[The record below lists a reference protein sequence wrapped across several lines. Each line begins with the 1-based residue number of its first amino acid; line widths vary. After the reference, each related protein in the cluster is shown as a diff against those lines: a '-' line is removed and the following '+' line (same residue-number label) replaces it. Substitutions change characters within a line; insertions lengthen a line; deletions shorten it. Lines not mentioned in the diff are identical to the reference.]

1 MTKKELV
8 EQRKALIA
16 EIDNADEKRLAE
28 IELELKR
35 NELKI
40 AELDAEERGKAA
52 DEQAAAEERA
62 ARPDP
67 TANPENPAGDD
78 SKNKVVLFNTADEK
92 RETAA
97 KDVAELRTA
106 KIAFGKQVR
115 GQLLNT
121 PVNLSAGEKRA
132 LGIALTTTSNTY
144 VAPSADAD
152 GVNNGGV
159 FIPKT
164 VLYDLLETDTPDSP
178 FLRDVKLQH
187 IKGAVIFPYVI
198 ESSNGTSKSK
208 AEGKPSDDRSIKWG
222 NLTLAQGNYPLT
234 IEVTMELLAMT
245 DEEFTDYL
253 LADLANEMNLLLSD
267 EVFYGT
273 GNNNR
278 IEGVTVGATKGTAY
292 AAGKEADAIKAGLL
306 ALSRRARRGAKVY
319 ISRSMSLEMTFE
331 KDSNGRYIF
340 PIYNNAG
347 ISSIAT
353 IPVEVDESLNDGDFI
368 IGNAKNYILN
378 MTKPTEIYAEL
389 HGKNRV
395 IEYTAH
401 LMVAGK
407 AAPKKF
413 YYNKK
418 ATSTSGGSGENN
430 G

>member
-16 EIDNADEKRLAE
+16 EIDGADEKRLAE
-28 IELELKR
+28 IETELKR
-35 NELKI
+35 NALKI
-40 AELDAEERGKAA
+40 AELDAEERSKAA
-52 DEQAAAEERA
+52 DDAAAAEARA

-67 TANPENPAGDD
+67 TATPENGGTDGN
-78 SKNKVVLFNTADEK
+78 NKVVLFNTADDEK

-97 KDVAELRTA
+97 VVDAIELRTA
-106 KIAFGKQVR
+106 KVAFGKQVR

-121 PVNLSAGEKRA
+121 PVNLNAGEKRA
-132 LGIALTTTSNTY
+132 LGIALTTTSSTY
-144 VAPSADAD
+144 TAPSADAD

-159 FIPKT
+159 FIPKS
-164 VLYDLLETDTPDSP
+164 VLYDLLETDAPDSP

-198 ESSNGTSKSK
+198 ESSNGKTVSKG
-208 AEGKPSDDRSIKWG
+208 EGKDADDRSIKWG

-273 GNNNR
+273 GKDNR
-278 IEGVTVGATKGTAY
+278 IEGVTVGAIDGKTY
-292 AAGKEADAIKAGLL
+292 AAGSEADAIKTGLL
-306 ALSRRARRGAKVY
+306 TLSRRARRGAKVY

-331 KDSNGRYIF
+331 KDKEGRYIF
-340 PIYNNAG
+340 PIYNNGG

-353 IPVEVDESLNDGDFI
+353 VPVEVDESLHDGDFV

-378 MTKPTEIYAEL
+378 MTKNTEVYAEL
-389 HGKNRV
+389 HGKKRV

-413 YYNKK
+413 YYAKK
-418 ATSTSGGSGENN
+418 AADSKGE
-430 G
+430 

>member
-1 MTKKELV
+1 MTKQELI
-8 EQRKALIA
+8 EQRKALVA

-28 IELELKR
+28 IETALKR
-35 NELKI
+35 NALKM
-40 AELDAEERGKAA
+40 AELESDENRGKA
-52 DEQAAAEERA
+52 DVEKAAKDAEARA

-67 TANPENPAGDD
+67 TATPENTDAPNG
-78 SKNKVVLFNTADEK
+78 KNKVVLFNTADEK
-92 RETAA
+92 RETAVVDA
-97 KDVAELRTA
+97 AELRTA

-121 PVNLSAGEKRA
+121 PVNLNAGEKRA
-132 LGIALTTTSNTY
+132 LGIALTTTSSTY
-144 VAPSADAD
+144 TAPSADAD

-164 VLYDLLETDTPDSP
+164 VLYDLLETDAPDSP

-187 IKGAVIFPYVI
+187 IKGAVIFPYVV

-208 AEGKPSDDRSIKWG
+208 GEGKDADDRSIKWG

-273 GNNNR
+273 GKDNR
-278 IEGVTVGATKGTAY
+278 IEGVTVGAIDGKTY
-292 AAGKEADAIKAGLL
+292 AAGGEAAAIKTGLL

-331 KDSNGRYIF
+331 KDKEGRYIF
-340 PIYNNAG
+340 PIYNNGG

-353 IPVEVDESLNDGDFI
+353 VPVEVDESLHDGDFV

-378 MTKPTEIYAEL
+378 MTKNTEVYAEL
-389 HGKNRV
+389 HGKKRI

-413 YYNKK
+413 YYAKK
-418 ATSTSGGSGENN
+418 AASGSTGE
-430 G
+430 

>member
-1 MTKKELV
+1 MTKQELI
-8 EQRKALIA
+8 EQRKALVA

-28 IELELKR
+28 IETALKR
-35 NELKI
+35 NALKM
-40 AELDAEERGKAA
+40 AELESDENRGKA
-52 DEQAAAEERA
+52 DVEKAAKDAEARA

-67 TANPENPAGDD
+67 TATPENTDAPNG
-78 SKNKVVLFNTADEK
+78 KNKVVLFNTADEK
-92 RETAA
+92 RETAVVDA
-97 KDVAELRTA
+97 AELRTA

-121 PVNLSAGEKRA
+121 PVNLNAGEKRA
-132 LGIALTTTSNTY
+132 LGIALTTTSSTY
-144 VAPSADAD
+144 TAPSADAD

-164 VLYDLLETDTPDSP
+164 VLYDLLETDAPDSP

-187 IKGAVIFPYVI
+187 IKGAVIFPYVV

-208 AEGKPSDDRSIKWG
+208 GEGKDADDRSIKWG

-273 GNNNR
+273 GTDNR
-278 IEGVTVGATKGTAY
+278 IEGVTVGAIDGKTY
-292 AAGKEADAIKAGLL
+292 AAGGEAAAIKTGLL

-331 KDSNGRYIF
+331 KDKEGRYIF
-340 PIYNNAG
+340 PIYNNGG

-353 IPVEVDESLNDGDFI
+353 VPVEVDESLHDGDFV

-378 MTKPTEIYAEL
+378 MTKNTEVYAEL
-389 HGKNRV
+389 HGKKRI

-413 YYNKK
+413 YYAKK
-418 ATSTSGGSGENN
+418 AASGSTGE
-430 G
+430 

>member
-1 MTKKELV
+1 MTKQELI
-8 EQRKALIA
+8 EQRKALVA

-28 IELELKR
+28 IETALKR
-35 NELKI
+35 NALKM
-40 AELDAEERGKAA
+40 AELESDENRDKADAEKAA
-52 DEQAAAEERA
+52 KDAEARA

-67 TANPENPAGDD
+67 TATPENTDAPNG
-78 SKNKVVLFNTADEK
+78 KNKVVLFNTADEK
-92 RETAA
+92 RETAVVDA
-97 KDVAELRTA
+97 AELRTA

-121 PVNLSAGEKRA
+121 PVNLNAGEKRA
-132 LGIALTTTSNTY
+132 LGIALTTTSSTY
-144 VAPSADAD
+144 TAPSADAD

-159 FIPKT
+159 FVPKT
-164 VLYDLLETDTPDSP
+164 VLYDLLETDAPDSP

-187 IKGAVIFPYVI
+187 IKGAVIFPYVV
-198 ESSNGTSKSK
+198 ESSNGTSISK
-208 AEGKPSDDRSIKWG
+208 GEGKDADDRSIKWG

-273 GNNNR
+273 GKDNR
-278 IEGVTVGATKGTAY
+278 IEGVTVGAIDGKTY
-292 AAGKEADAIKAGLL
+292 AAGGEAAAIKTGLL

-331 KDSNGRYIF
+331 KDKEGRYIF
-340 PIYNNAG
+340 PIYNNGG

-353 IPVEVDESLNDGDFI
+353 VPVEVDESLHDGDFV

-378 MTKPTEIYAEL
+378 MTKNTEVYAEL
-389 HGKNRV
+389 HGKKRI

-413 YYNKK
+413 YYAKK
-418 ATSTSGGSGENN
+418 AASGSTGE
-430 G
+430 

>member
-1 MTKKELV
+1 MTKQELI
-8 EQRKALIA
+8 EQRKALVA
-16 EIDNADEKRLAE
+16 EIDNADENRLAE
-28 IELELKR
+28 IETALKR
-35 NELKI
+35 NALKM
-40 AELDAEERGKAA
+40 AELESDENRDKADAEKAA
-52 DEQAAAEERA
+52 KDAEARA

-67 TANPENPAGDD
+67 TATPENTDAPNG
-78 SKNKVVLFNTADEK
+78 KNKVVLFNTADEK
-92 RETAA
+92 RETAVVDA
-97 KDVAELRTA
+97 AELRTA

-121 PVNLSAGEKRA
+121 PVNLNAGEKRA
-132 LGIALTTTSNTY
+132 LGIALTTTSSTY
-144 VAPSADAD
+144 TAPSADAD

-164 VLYDLLETDTPDSP
+164 VLYDLLETDAPDSP

-187 IKGAVIFPYVI
+187 IKGAVIFPYVV

-208 AEGKPSDDRSIKWG
+208 GEGKDADDRSIKWG

-273 GNNNR
+273 GKDNR
-278 IEGVTVGATKGTAY
+278 IEGVTVGAIDGKTY
-292 AAGKEADAIKAGLL
+292 AAGGEAAAIKTGLL

-331 KDSNGRYIF
+331 KDKEGRYIF
-340 PIYNNAG
+340 PIYNNGG

-353 IPVEVDESLNDGDFI
+353 VPVEVDESLHDGDFV

-378 MTKPTEIYAEL
+378 MTKNTEVYAEL
-389 HGKNRV
+389 HGKKRI

-413 YYNKK
+413 YYAKK
-418 ATSTSGGSGENN
+418 AASGSTGE
-430 G
+430 

>member
-1 MTKKELV
+1 MTKQELI
-8 EQRKALIA
+8 EQRKALVA

-28 IELELKR
+28 IETALKR
-35 NELKI
+35 NALKM
-40 AELDAEERGKAA
+40 AELESDENRDKADAEKAA
-52 DEQAAAEERA
+52 KDAEARA

-67 TANPENPAGDD
+67 TAPPENADAPNG
-78 SKNKVVLFNTADEK
+78 KNKVVLFNTADEK
-92 RETAA
+92 RETAVVDA
-97 KDVAELRTA
+97 AELRTA
-106 KIAFGKQVR
+106 KIAFSKQVR

-121 PVNLSAGEKRA
+121 PVNLNAGEKRA
-132 LGIALTTTSNTY
+132 LGIALTTTSSTY
-144 VAPSADAD
+144 TAPSADAD

-164 VLYDLLETDTPDSP
+164 VLYDLLETDAPDSP

-187 IKGAVIFPYVI
+187 IKGAVIFPYVV

-208 AEGKPSDDRSIKWG
+208 GEGKDADDRSIKWG

-273 GNNNR
+273 GRDNR
-278 IEGVTVGATKGTAY
+278 IEGVTVGAIDGKTY
-292 AAGKEADAIKAGLL
+292 AAGGEAAAIKTGLL

-331 KDSNGRYIF
+331 KDKEGRYIF
-340 PIYNNAG
+340 PIYNNGG

-353 IPVEVDESLNDGDFI
+353 VPVEVDESLHDGDFV

-378 MTKPTEIYAEL
+378 MTKNTEVYAEL
-389 HGKNRV
+389 HGKKRI

-413 YYNKK
+413 YYAKK
-418 ATSTSGGSGENN
+418 AAGGSTGE
-430 G
+430 

>member
-1 MTKKELV
+1 MTKQELI
-8 EQRKALIA
+8 EQRKALVA

-28 IELELKR
+28 IETALKR
-35 NELKI
+35 NALKM
-40 AELDAEERGKAA
+40 AELESDENRDKADAEKAA
-52 DEQAAAEERA
+52 KDAEARA

-67 TANPENPAGDD
+67 TTPPENADAPNG
-78 SKNKVVLFNTADEK
+78 KNKVVLFNTADEK
-92 RETAA
+92 RETAVVDA
-97 KDVAELRTA
+97 AELRTA

-121 PVNLSAGEKRA
+121 PVNLNAGEKRA
-132 LGIALTTTSNTY
+132 LGIALTTTSSTY
-144 VAPSADAD
+144 TAPSADAD

-164 VLYDLLETDTPDSP
+164 VLYDLLETDAPDSP

-187 IKGAVIFPYVI
+187 IKGAVIFPYVV

-208 AEGKPSDDRSIKWG
+208 GEGKDADDRSIKWG

-273 GNNNR
+273 GKDNR
-278 IEGVTVGATKGTAY
+278 IEGVTVGAIDGKTY
-292 AAGKEADAIKAGLL
+292 AAGGEAAAIKTGLL

-331 KDSNGRYIF
+331 KDKEGRYIF
-340 PIYNNAG
+340 PIYNNGG

-353 IPVEVDESLNDGDFI
+353 VPVEVDESLHDGDFV

-378 MTKPTEIYAEL
+378 MTKNTEVYAEL
-389 HGKNRV
+389 HGKKRI

-413 YYNKK
+413 YYAKK
-418 ATSTSGGSGENN
+418 AASGSTGE
-430 G
+430 

>member
-1 MTKKELV
+1 MTKQELI
-8 EQRKALIA
+8 EQRKALVA

-28 IELELKR
+28 IETALKR
-35 NELKI
+35 NALKM
-40 AELDAEERGKAA
+40 AELESDENRGKA
-52 DEQAAAEERA
+52 DVEKAAKDAEARA

-67 TANPENPAGDD
+67 TATPENTDAPNG
-78 SKNKVVLFNTADEK
+78 KNKVVLFNTADEK
-92 RETAA
+92 RETAVVDA
-97 KDVAELRTA
+97 AELRTA

-121 PVNLSAGEKRA
+121 PVNLNAGEKRA
-132 LGIALTTTSNTY
+132 LGIALTTTSSTY
-144 VAPSADAD
+144 TAPSADAD

-164 VLYDLLETDTPDSP
+164 VLYDLLETDAPDSP

-187 IKGAVIFPYVI
+187 IKGAVIFPYVV

-208 AEGKPSDDRSIKWG
+208 GEGKDADDRSIKWG

-273 GNNNR
+273 GKDNR
-278 IEGVTVGATKGTAY
+278 IEGVTVGAIDGKTY
-292 AAGKEADAIKAGLL
+292 AAGGEAAAIKTGLL
-306 ALSRRARRGAKVY
+306 ALPRRARRGAKVY

-331 KDSNGRYIF
+331 KDKEGRYIF
-340 PIYNNAG
+340 PIYNNGG

-353 IPVEVDESLNDGDFI
+353 VPVEVDESLHDGDFV

-378 MTKPTEIYAEL
+378 MTKNTEVYAEL
-389 HGKNRV
+389 HGKKRI

-413 YYNKK
+413 YYAKK
-418 ATSTSGGSGENN
+418 AASGSTGE
-430 G
+430 

>member
-1 MTKKELV
+1 MTKQELI
-8 EQRKALIA
+8 EQRKALVA

-28 IELELKR
+28 IETALKR
-35 NELKI
+35 NALKM
-40 AELDAEERGKAA
+40 AELESDENRDDA
-52 DEQAAAEERA
+52 AAAEERA

-67 TANPENPAGDD
+67 TANPENATDANG
-78 SKNKVVLFNTADEK
+78 KNKVVLFNTADEK
-92 RETAA
+92 RETAVVDA
-97 KDVAELRTA
+97 AELRTA

-121 PVNLSAGEKRA
+121 PVNLNAGEKRA
-132 LGIALTTTSNTY
+132 LGIALTTTSSTY
-144 VAPSADAD
+144 TAPSADAD

-164 VLYDLLETDTPDSP
+164 VLYDLLETDAPDSP

-187 IKGAVIFPYVI
+187 IKGAVIFPYVV

-208 AEGKPSDDRSIKWG
+208 AEGKAADDRSIKWG

-278 IEGVTVGATKGTAY
+278 IEGVTVGATAGTPY

-353 IPVEVDESLNDGDFI
+353 IPVEVDESLNDGDFV

-418 ATSTSGGSGENN
+418 ATSTSGGNSN

>member
-1 MTKKELV
+1 MTKQELI
-8 EQRKALIA
+8 EQRKALVA

-28 IELELKR
+28 IETALKR
-35 NELKI
+35 NALKM
-40 AELDAEERGKAA
+40 AELESDENRGKA
-52 DEQAAAEERA
+52 DVEKAAKDAEARA

-67 TANPENPAGDD
+67 TATPENTDAPNG
-78 SKNKVVLFNTADEK
+78 KNKVVLFNTADEK
-92 RETAA
+92 RETAVVDA
-97 KDVAELRTA
+97 AELRTA

-121 PVNLSAGEKRA
+121 PVNLNAGEKRA
-132 LGIALTTTSNTY
+132 LGIALTTTSSTY
-144 VAPSADAD
+144 TTPSADAD

-164 VLYDLLETDTPDSP
+164 VLYDLLETDAPDSP

-187 IKGAVIFPYVI
+187 IKGAVIFPYVV

-208 AEGKPSDDRSIKWG
+208 GEGKDADDRSIKWG

-273 GNNNR
+273 GKDNR
-278 IEGVTVGATKGTAY
+278 IEGVTVGAIDGKTY
-292 AAGKEADAIKAGLL
+292 AAGGEAAAIKTGLL

-331 KDSNGRYIF
+331 KDKEGRYIF
-340 PIYNNAG
+340 PIYNNGG

-353 IPVEVDESLNDGDFI
+353 VPVEVDESLHDGDFV

-378 MTKPTEIYAEL
+378 MTKNTEVYAEL
-389 HGKNRV
+389 HGKKRI

-413 YYNKK
+413 YYAKK
-418 ATSTSGGSGENN
+418 AASGSTGE
-430 G
+430 

>member
-1 MTKKELV
+1 MTKQELI
-8 EQRKALIA
+8 EQRKALVA

-28 IELELKR
+28 IETALKR
-35 NELKI
+35 NALKM
-40 AELDAEERGKAA
+40 AELESDENRGKA
-52 DEQAAAEERA
+52 DVEKAAKDAEARA

-67 TANPENPAGDD
+67 TATPENTDAPNG
-78 SKNKVVLFNTADEK
+78 KNKVVLFNTADEK
-92 RETAA
+92 RETAVVDA
-97 KDVAELRTA
+97 AELRTA

-121 PVNLSAGEKRA
+121 PVNLNAGEKRA
-132 LGIALTTTSNTY
+132 LGIALTTTSSTY
-144 VAPSADAD
+144 TAPSADAD

-164 VLYDLLETDTPDSP
+164 VLYDRLETDAPDSP

-187 IKGAVIFPYVI
+187 IKGAVIFPYVV

-208 AEGKPSDDRSIKWG
+208 GEGKDADDRSIKWG

-273 GNNNR
+273 GKDNR
-278 IEGVTVGATKGTAY
+278 IEGVTVGAIDGKTY
-292 AAGKEADAIKAGLL
+292 AAGGEAAAIKTGLL

-331 KDSNGRYIF
+331 KDKEGRYIF
-340 PIYNNAG
+340 PIYNNGG

-353 IPVEVDESLNDGDFI
+353 VPVEVDESLHDGDFV

-378 MTKPTEIYAEL
+378 MTKNTEVYAEL
-389 HGKNRV
+389 HGKKRI

-413 YYNKK
+413 YYAKK
-418 ATSTSGGSGENN
+418 AASGSTGE
-430 G
+430 

>member
-28 IELELKR
+28 IETELKR
-35 NELKI
+35 NALKI

-52 DEQAAAEERA
+52 DDAAAAEERA

-67 TANPENPAGDD
+67 TATPENGSGTDGN
-78 SKNKVVLFNTADEK
+78 NKVVLFNTTDEK

-132 LGIALTTTSNTY
+132 LGVALTTTSNTY

-152 GVNNGGV
+152 GVNNAGV

-208 AEGKPSDDRSIKWG
+208 GEGKDADDRSIKWG

-273 GNNNR
+273 GKDNR
-278 IEGVTVGATKGTAY
+278 IEGVTVGATASTY
-292 AAGKEADAIKAGLL
+292 TEGKEADAIKAGLL

-331 KDSNGRYIF
+331 KDKEGRYIF

-353 IPVEVDESLNDGDFI
+353 VPVEVDESLNDGDFI

-389 HGKNRV
+389 HGKKRV

-413 YYNKK
+413 YYGKK
-418 ATSTSGGSGENN
+418 TASGGN
-430 G
+430 GNG

>member
-1 MTKKELV
+1 MTKQELI
-8 EQRKALIA
+8 EQRKALVA

-28 IELELKR
+28 IETALKR
-35 NELKI
+35 NALKM
-40 AELDAEERGKAA
+40 AELESDENRGKA
-52 DEQAAAEERA
+52 DVEKAAKDAEARA

-67 TANPENPAGDD
+67 TATPENTDAPNG
-78 SKNKVVLFNTADEK
+78 KNKVVLFNTADEK
-92 RETAA
+92 RETAVVDA
-97 KDVAELRTA
+97 AELRTA

-121 PVNLSAGEKRA
+121 PVNLNAGEKRA
-132 LGIALTTTSNTY
+132 LGIALTTTSSTY
-144 VAPSADAD
+144 TAPSADAD

-164 VLYDLLETDTPDSP
+164 VLYDLLETDAPDSP

-187 IKGAVIFPYVI
+187 IKGAVIFPYVV

-208 AEGKPSDDRSIKWG
+208 GEGKDADDRSIKWG
-222 NLTLAQGNYPLT
+222 KLTLAQGNYPLT

-273 GNNNR
+273 GKDNR
-278 IEGVTVGATKGTAY
+278 IEGVTVGAIDGKTY
-292 AAGKEADAIKAGLL
+292 AAGGEAAAIKTGLL

-331 KDSNGRYIF
+331 KDKEGRYIF
-340 PIYNNAG
+340 PIYNNGG

-353 IPVEVDESLNDGDFI
+353 VPVEVDESLHDGDFV

-378 MTKPTEIYAEL
+378 MTKNTEVYAEL
-389 HGKNRV
+389 HGKKRI

-413 YYNKK
+413 YYAKK
-418 ATSTSGGSGENN
+418 AASGSTGE
-430 G
+430 

>member
-28 IELELKR
+28 IETELKR
-35 NELKI
+35 NALKI

-52 DEQAAAEERA
+52 DDAAAAEERA

-67 TANPENPAGDD
+67 SANPENATDAGD
-78 SKNKVVLFNTADEK
+78 KNKVVLFNTADEK
-92 RETAA
+92 REMAA
-97 KDVAELRTA
+97 VDAAELRTA

-115 GQLLNT
+115 ANLLKT

-132 LGIALTTTSNTY
+132 LGVALTTTSNTY

-164 VLYDLLETDTPDSP
+164 VLYDLLETDAPDSP
-178 FLRDVKLQH
+178 FLRDVGATH
-187 IKGAVIFPYVI
+187 IKGALIFPYVA
-198 ESSNGTSKSK
+198 EANNGTSRGKK
-208 AEGKPSDDRSIKWG
+208 EAEKSDDRSIKWG

-278 IEGVTVGATKGTAY
+278 IEGVTVGATAGTPY

-340 PIYNNAG
+340 PIYNNDG
-347 ISSIAT
+347 ITSIAT
-353 IPVEVDESLNDGDFI
+353 IPTEVEEGLNDGDFI

-418 ATSTSGGSGENN
+418 ATSTSGSNSN

>member
-1 MTKKELV
+1 MTKQELI
-8 EQRKALIA
+8 EQRKALVA

-28 IELELKR
+28 IETALKR
-35 NELKI
+35 NALKM
-40 AELDAEERGKAA
+40 AELESDENRDKADAEKAA
-52 DEQAAAEERA
+52 KDAEARA

-67 TANPENPAGDD
+67 TAPPENADAPNG
-78 SKNKVVLFNTADEK
+78 KNKVVLFNTADEK
-92 RETAA
+92 RETAVVDA
-97 KDVAELRTA
+97 AELRTA

-121 PVNLSAGEKRA
+121 PVNLNAGEKRA
-132 LGIALTTTSNTY
+132 LGIALTTTSSTY
-144 VAPSADAD
+144 TAPSADAD

-164 VLYDLLETDTPDSP
+164 VLYDLLETDDPDSP

-187 IKGAVIFPYVI
+187 IKGAVIFPYVV

-208 AEGKPSDDRSIKWG
+208 GEGKDADDRSIKWG

-273 GNNNR
+273 GRDNR
-278 IEGVTVGATKGTAY
+278 IEGVTVGAIDGKTY
-292 AAGKEADAIKAGLL
+292 AAGGEAAAIKTGLL

-331 KDSNGRYIF
+331 KDKEGRYIF
-340 PIYNNAG
+340 PIYNNGG

-353 IPVEVDESLNDGDFI
+353 VPVEVDESLHDGDFV

-378 MTKPTEIYAEL
+378 MTKNTEVYAEL
-389 HGKNRV
+389 HGKKRI

-413 YYNKK
+413 YYAKK
-418 ATSTSGGSGENN
+418 AASGSTGE
-430 G
+430 

>member
-1 MTKKELV
+1 MAKKELV

-28 IELELKR
+28 IETELKR
-35 NELKI
+35 NALKI
-40 AELDAEERGKAA
+40 AEIEAEERDNAA
-52 DEQAAAEERA
+52 DEQAATEERA
-62 ARPDP
+62 ARPAP
-67 TANPENPAGDD
+67 VANGETTPPAG
-78 SKNKVVLFNTADEK
+78 SKNKVVLFDTADEQ

-97 KDVAELRTA
+97 TDAAELRTA

-115 GQLLNT
+115 ANLLKT

-132 LGIALTTTSNTY
+132 LGVALTTTSNTY

-159 FIPKT
+159 FIPRT
-164 VLYDLLETDTPDSP
+164 VLYDLLETDAPDSP

-187 IKGAVIFPYVI
+187 IKGAVVFPYVI
-198 ESSNGTSKSK
+198 ESSNGSSKSK
-208 AEGKPSDDRSIKWG
+208 AEGKDADDRSIKWG

-273 GNNNR
+273 GTNNR
-278 IEGVTVGATKGTAY
+278 IEGVTVGATAGTAY

-306 ALSRRARRGAKVY
+306 SLSRRARRGAKVY

-340 PIYNNAG
+340 PIYNNTG

-353 IPVEVDESLNDGDFI
+353 IPVEVDESLHDGDFV

-389 HGKNRV
+389 QGKRRV

-418 ATSTSGGSGENN
+418 ATSTSSGGGN